1 MASIRKTN
9 SGKYKAEVFAG
20 GLRKSATFEKKSQA
34 TQWANSLQF
43 QLDHS
48 RTGIQRKIHEFTV
61 LDIFQKWQKEVL
73 PKRNGKRWDRLKLK
87 HIMSWPGWNVRIIEN
102 LQATMIAFRDY
113 RLQSI
118 TNNSCNRELNLI
130 SAIFSHAQK
139 EWDLGNFTNPVR
151 LIKRPPY
158 DEKPR
163 KERWSNE
170 EVHRIYEGCDFPYGG
185 KPVLVQHYICY
196 ALSLA
201 VETAMRNGEI
211 CSMQKKHYF
220 REEGYVFLPNTKN
233 GEEREVPLTD
243 KAIEILD
250 ILCKGLDE
258 EDFILRGQNSDSLG
272 ANFRRMKKKVG
283 LSHKHFHDSRHEAA
297 TRLSKVFKNTL
308 ELSAITGH
316 KRLDILKRY
325 YNPTGN
331 EMRKRLQGVDL

>member
-1 MASIRKTN
+1 MAGLECSHRGKS
-9 SGKYKAEVFAG
+9 SGNDDCLS
-20 GLRKSATFEKKSQA
+20 GLS
-34 TQWANSLQF
+34 
-43 QLDHS
+43 
-48 RTGIQRKIHEFTV
+48 V
-61 LDIFQKWQKEVL
+61 
-73 PKRNGKRWDRLKLK
+73 
-87 HIMSWPGWNVRIIEN
+87 
-102 LQATMIAFRDY
+102 
-113 RLQSI
+113 LQSI

-170 EVHRIYEGCDFPYGG
+170 EVHRIYEGCDFTMVKNLSGSALHLLCTIFGG
-185 KPVLVQHYICY
+185 RDSY
-196 ALSLA
+196 AKRRDLLHTKKALLS
-201 VETAMRNGEI
+201 R
-211 CSMQKKHYF
+211 
-220 REEGYVFLPNTKN
+220 RGYVFLPNTKN
-233 GEEREVPLTD
+233 GEEREVPRTD

-297 TRLSKVFKNTL
+297 SYPRYLKTR
-308 ELSAITGH
+308 
-316 KRLDILKRY
+316 
-325 YNPTGN
+325 
-331 EMRKRLQGVDL
+331 